1 MATASAVSA
10 PDVVRRIGASNEEAL
25 RYLQSPDPLLARLPR
40 RARESLVTDLPP
52 VTAGALL
59 GPAALA
65 RHFVASA
72 ARGRYRDLF
81 ALWELFGRHP
91 QECKPVLAERQPA
104 LRKARAALRT
114 AVRLGL
120 TGHAERVAEDVE
132 AAHGLIWQWL
142 REALD
147 EDLEAVAR
155 RPAVASALLGRE
167 PDLRLALPAAPDDRW
182 LAEAAAARRGGSLA
196 PPVDA
201 VLAANVGRLPVSPET
216 LTLARDHYP
225 GQLAALAGRLPLDG
239 PRVDATLSWLRDHG
253 LVGGVGARVQRAIDR
268 AAARDRAEG
277 LRLWRRWLDRGLPV
291 ALPEPLRAPTLDG
304 LDPAAPETAYLLAR
318 LVADGAPLDPQQ
330 ELEGLAARN
339 RQLAE
344 KAYEAFVCAHLDVSL
359 PEVLE
364 ANPIV
369 RDGTRCP
376 HCLAWTWVRPGHER
390 RCPRGPAAS

>member
-1 MATASAVSA
+1 MATASAVSP

-25 RYLQSPDPLLARLPR
+25 RYLRSPDPRLARLPR
-40 RARESLVTDLPP
+40 RVRESLVTDLPP

-120 TGHAERVAEDVE
+120 AGHAERVAEDIRT
-132 AAHGLIWQWL
+132 AHGLIWQWL
-142 REALD
+142 REALE
-147 EDLEAVAR
+147 EDLESVAR
-155 RPAVASALLGRE
+155 RPAVASDLLRRE
-167 PDLRLALPAAPDDRW
+167 PHLRLALPAVPDDRW
-182 LAEAAAARRGGSLA
+182 LAEAAAARRAGPLA
-196 PPVDA
+196 PAVDA
-201 VLAANVGRLPVSPET
+201 LLAANVARLPVTPET
-216 LTLARDHYP
+216 LALAHDHYRD
-225 GQLAALAGRLPLDG
+225 QLAALADRVPVDG
-239 PRVDATLSWLRDHG
+239 PRVDATLAWLRDHG
-253 LVGGVGARVQRAIDR
+253 LLDGVGARVQRAVDR

-277 LRLWRRWLDRGLPV
+277 LRLWSRWVERGLPI
-291 ALPEPLRAPTLDG
+291 ALPEPLRVATLDG
-304 LDPAAPETAYLLAR
+304 LDPAAPETAHLLAR
-318 LVADGAPLDPQQ
+318 LVADGAPLDPQRA
-330 ELEGLAARN
+330 LEDLAARN

-344 KAYEAFVCAHLDVSL
+344 KAYEAFVCADLDVTL
-359 PEVLE
+359 PRVLE
-364 ANPIV
+364 GNPSV

-390 RCPRGPAAS
+390 RCPRRRSTS